1 VPARHTACVHQW
13 GAAVPLST
21 PEASKRA
28 EQVDFRELFESAPG
42 SYLALST
49 DFTIVGVSDAYLR
62 ATMTT
67 RAGIM
72 GRNIFE
78 VFPDNPD
85 DPHATGVANLS
96 ASLRRVLESRSA
108 DSMAV
113 QKYDIRRPQ
122 EDGGGFEE
130 RYWSP
135 VNSPVFSANGE
146 LAYIIH
152 RVEDVTE
159 FVHLKQ
165 NNQRQ
170 DQMNEALR
178 QRAAQMEAEIF
189 SRSQERDVAKAEI
202 RAKDDFL
209 ALLGHE
215 LRNPLAAIGAA
226 ISALNHHL
234 NDPVTEKP
242 RSVITRQI
250 SHLRRLVDDLLD
262 AGRVAAGKVRLHRHH
277 LNVGEAIDQV
287 VTTLGP
293 DAQRRIV
300 RDAEVVWVSADPVRF
315 QQIVINLLTNALKF
329 SAAEAQ
335 VRVTVR
341 REGEEAI
348 IRVVDTGNGIGSDAM
363 PRVFDLFYQ
372 DPAIPA
378 DGRGGLG
385 IGLSVVRS
393 LVELHGGHVLVQSDG
408 AGRGACFTV
417 KLPAITP
424 PTIEASA
431 VARRSSKPHA
441 LRILVVEDNRD
452 VREMFKLTL
461 ELEGHE
467 VYDAADGGVA
477 IRMAAALEPDVALI
491 DLGLPVFDGYEVA
504 RRIRALP
511 FGRTTRLIAVSGYAQ
526 PEDLRNTKA
535 AGFDLHLAK
544 PVDDERLCEAL
555 HVRNAAP
562 DEPTGPESDRDQ
574 RRHA

>member
-1 VPARHTACVHQW
+1 M
-13 GAAVPLST
+13 PLKT
-21 PEASKRA
+21 PEAARRA

-42 SYLALST
+42 SYLALSP

-67 RAGIM
+67 RAGIL
-72 GRNIFE
+72 GRNIFD

-85 DPHATGVANLS
+85 DPRATGVANLS

-152 RVEDVTE
+152 RVEDVTD
-159 FVHLKQ
+159 FVRLKQ

-170 DQMNEALR
+170 DQMNEALK

-215 LRNPLAAIGAA
+215 LRNPLAAIAAA
-226 ISALNHHL
+226 IGALNHHL
-234 NDPVTEKP
+234 SDPVTEKP
-242 RSVITRQI
+242 RSVITRQV

-262 AGRVAAGKVRLHRHH
+262 AGRVAAGKIRLHRHN

-293 DAQRRIV
+293 DGQRRIL

-315 QQIVINLLTNALKF
+315 QQIITNLLTNALKF
-329 SAAEAQ
+329 SAADAQ
-335 VRVTVR
+335 VRVTLR
-341 REGEEAI
+341 REAEHAV
-348 IRVVDTGNGIGSDAM
+348 IRVVDTGAGIGRETMS
-363 PRVFDLFYQ
+363 RVFDLFYQ
-372 DPAIPA
+372 DPTIPA
-378 DGRGGLG
+378 DGHGGLG

-393 LVELHGGHVLVQSDG
+393 LVELHGGQVQVESDG
-408 AGRGACFTV
+408 AGHGACFTV
-417 KLPAITP
+417 RLPAITP
-424 PTIEASA
+424 PKIEANPL
-431 VARRSSKPHA
+431 ARPTTKPQA

-467 VYDAADGGVA
+467 VYDAADGAAG
-477 IRMAAALEPDVALI
+477 IRMAVAVQPEVALI
-491 DLGLPVFDGYEVA
+491 DLGLPVLDGYEVA
-504 RRIRALP
+504 RHIRALP

-526 PEDLRNTKA
+526 PEDVRKTKSV
-535 AGFDLHLAK
+535 GFDLHLAK

-555 HVRNAAP
+555 RVRTP
-562 DEPTGPESDRDQ
+562 IESGP
-574 RRHA
+574 A